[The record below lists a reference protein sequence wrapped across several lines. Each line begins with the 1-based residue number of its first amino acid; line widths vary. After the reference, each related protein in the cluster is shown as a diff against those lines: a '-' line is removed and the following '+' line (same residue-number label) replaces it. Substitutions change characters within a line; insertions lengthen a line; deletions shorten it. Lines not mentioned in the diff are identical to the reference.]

1 MYICFFDS
9 YYGYNSLVRIDRLY
23 TFNTRECV
31 KYLLEVNRDLVDKS
45 IWIRIFISKVKKY
58 LRVLRILK
66 KILPKHIR
74 SIENGETH
82 WNTIFHI
89 LDKSI

>member
-9 YYGYNSLVRIDRLY
+9 YYGYNPQVRVDRLY

-31 KYLLEVNRDLVDKS
+31 KYLLEVNYDLVDKS

-74 SIENGETH
+74 SIENGEAH